1 MNHIPVVTMMFALEG
16 GEFPPA
22 AADIRPVCEPPP
34 PLAEVVPTVLLL
46 LSIASLSDK
55 TE

>member
-1 MNHIPVVTMMFALEG
+1 MMLALKG
-16 GEFPPA
+16 GEFPPVA
-22 AADIRPVCEPPP
+22 VDIRPVCDPPP
-34 PLAEVVPTVLLL
+34 PLAEVVPTVLLM